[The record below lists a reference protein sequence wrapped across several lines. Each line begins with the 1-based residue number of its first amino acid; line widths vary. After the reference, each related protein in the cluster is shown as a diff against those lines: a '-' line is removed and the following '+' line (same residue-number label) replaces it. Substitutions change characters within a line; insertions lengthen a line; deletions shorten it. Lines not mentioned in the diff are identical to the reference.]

1 MVLETEETYL
11 EAFDLD
17 KTHSDAAMRE
27 APDDWL
33 QLDAEKQKNH
43 DKTKYTWRRGLISM

>member
-1 MVLETEETYL
+1 MVLETEEAYL
-11 EAFDLD
+11 EVFDQD

-27 APDDWL
+27 ASDDWL